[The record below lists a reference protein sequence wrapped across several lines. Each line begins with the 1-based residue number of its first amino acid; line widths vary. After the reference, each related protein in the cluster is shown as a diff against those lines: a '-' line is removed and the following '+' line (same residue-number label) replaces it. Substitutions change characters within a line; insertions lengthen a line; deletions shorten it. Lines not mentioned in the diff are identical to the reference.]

1 MANTTERQLRAFAL
15 ILTAILLL
23 QFLWSGLRLLQT
35 TAPQS
40 IHPAAASLQVDDI
53 EYGLNAG
60 DESPQALVNR
70 PLFWEGRHA
79 YVSDLAK
86 DTTTPVDVRGS
97 AAIDQITLRGLYT
110 GGIIIS
116 YQGQGRRLRL
126 GESVE
131 DWKLME
137 LRPGAAV
144 FRSGEDSRTV
154 KLKYAFS
161 VASAP
166 EDAAADEPVAGVK
179 DVSGA
184 RDKTESTERNKTTGE

>member
-1 MANTTERQLRAFAL
+1 AK
-15 ILTAILLL
+15 
-23 QFLWSGLRLLQT
+23 GT
-35 TAPQS
+35 TAPVE
-40 IHPAAASLQVDDI
+40 A
-53 EYGLNAG
+53 
-60 DESPQALVNR
+60 
-70 PLFWEGRHA
+70 
-79 YVSDLAK
+79 
-86 DTTTPVDVRGS
+86 RGS
-97 AAIDQITLRGLYT
+97 AAIDQVTLRGLYT

-161 VASAP
+161 IASP
-166 EDAAADEPVAGVK
+166 SEDAAADEPVAGVK

-184 RDKTESTERNKTTGE
+184 GNKTESSEHNKTTGE